1 MNQRTEPPALCPLDA
16 YQLALE
22 LIRRLAPTMKNLD
35 ADTRRQLRKA
45 LNSIVLNTAEA
56 WGRRGQDRTYH
67 FSVAYGSTLET
78 GAAIDAGRAWGQL
91 DDCTEE
97 RILVGRIAACLRRPA
112 GW

>member
-1 MNQRTEPPALCPLDA
+1 MNQRPEPPALCPLDA
-16 YQLALE
+16 YWLGLE
-22 LIRRLAPTMKNLD
+22 LIRRLAPKMRKLD

-56 WGRRGQDRTYH
+56 WGRRGQDRTFH
-67 FSVAYGSTLET
+67 FSVAYASALES

-91 DDCTEE
+91 DDCSEE
-97 RILVGRIAACLRRPA
+97 QILVGRIAACLRHPA